1 MKLACQLASLEVPS
15 KNEVK
20 RYLPIRNKGNKF
32 MWKSIAGDVLAHAM
46 GHQIKAFNFQEFE
59 SRCKVYFDQTCGPNL
74 WPTLERTY
82 FSNRESL
89 LRLDPRFSFLSVA
102 SPRQSGA
109 KANARMASI
118 FKDLLGSK
126 RLTDM
131 APPSLNF
138 IELKILDQV
147 NELLRAQANEER
159 RLSYLPFLEATFQGD
174 LRFLSHHPRYLLEQF
189 EEFLKLYAMS
199 YSAQLAL
206 NVKNFR
212 EEPRSRNLYFILAS
226 EKAGSERVHVTED
239 GMRLLR
245 SSLASVFPVLSMA
258 EAVQANSDNK
268 ELLPLWMFYQRLR
281 QLPSREAVVE
291 ALNRYSALFA
301 EKRKVAPPAPADSLE
316 SALENL
322 IKIALDQFDDSTRE
336 GVNKKYVGQFE
347 EHVFQDFTQSRGRAG
362 KVLVL
367 TQDQLL
373 LITNLV
379 VGDESKLWFK
389 DVLAG
394 FEARGIFLDKR
405 SEMALVEFYERI
417 GNVERRSDS
426 GAAIYITKT
435 L

>member
-1 MKLACQLASLEVPS
+1 
-15 KNEVK
+15 
-20 RYLPIRNKGNKF
+20 
-32 MWKSIAGDVLAHAM
+32 
-46 GHQIKAFNFQEFE
+46 
-59 SRCKVYFDQTCGPNL
+59 
-74 WPTLERTY
+74 
-82 FSNRESL
+82 
-89 LRLDPRFSFLSVA
+89 
-102 SPRQSGA
+102 
-109 KANARMASI
+109 
-118 FKDLLGSK
+118 
-126 RLTDM
+126 
-131 APPSLNF
+131 
-138 IELKILDQV
+138 
-147 NELLRAQANEER
+147 
-159 RLSYLPFLEATFQGD
+159 
-174 LRFLSHHPRYLLEQF
+174 
-189 EEFLKLYAMS
+189 
-199 YSAQLAL
+199 
-206 NVKNFR
+206 
-212 EEPRSRNLYFILAS
+212 
-226 EKAGSERVHVTED
+226 
-239 GMRLLR
+239 MRLLR

-426 GAAIYITKT
+426 GDAIYITKT